1 MKEKLENKC
10 NYVIAGFEKLAEY
23 DEEKR
28 NEIIKNNPLI
38 MYSVFVDNN
47 SFEKLK
53 VKQIES
59 RIDREQEYLNEVKI
73 FEQTY
78 SSKNIID
85 SLYENV
91 DSAKSQIEKLEKE
104 QKDLSNN
111 IQNNNEK
118 KEELSKENTL
128 LEKDQK
134 SILEEIEVLNELK
147 NINNELQKLQD
158 QISKE
163 KSNEQIL
170 KESLEEKIEIVQEI
184 EDEIRGL
191 EKQINNLEN
200 QKNKSEIDDDEY
212 INGIYERDI
221 WLKNHIQESSVD
233 ENER

>member
-1 MKEKLENKC
+1 
-10 NYVIAGFEKLAEY
+10 
-23 DEEKR
+23 
-28 NEIIKNNPLI
+28 

-53 VKQIES
+53 VKQIETELQNLVPIANIEMLRQEAVIKSKDYIFPISVDVLQNSNPEKLEEYKAKLEKNIEGLNSKILDVKS

-91 DSAKSQIEKLEKE
+91 DSTKSQIEKLEKE

-170 KESLEEKIEIVQEI
+170 KESLEEKIEIVQE
-184 EDEIRGL
+184 
-191 EKQINNLEN
+191 
-200 QKNKSEIDDDEY
+200 
-212 INGIYERDI
+212 
-221 WLKNHIQESSVD
+221 LKMK
-233 ENER
+233 